1 MEQLSNEVL
10 YAFGEKAEVLKIIQR
25 YASYVCRIDGRDVCI
40 KKFKGTEEEALFIH
54 NVKQK
59 LKSKGFTSLDTQVLT
74 LDGSP
79 YFVFNGD
86 IYTCSRNVVGEKIDF
101 TNQTNM
107 LFLMAELGRLHKALN
122 STYIKSGKALNFNFK
137 GEAERFSKLKRQ
149 VSKYNKKSDIDFT
162 FLKTYNKYESLINKT
177 IEDFEYL
184 DFENYEQTAINLGD
198 VCFNSFD
205 ENNFIIENNSL
216 TFLDFSNIK
225 VGVQLLD
232 VAALIYKYIKTCEEE
247 KTKPININYV
257 IDAYKRN
264 NELTSRELLILK
276 AILNYP
282 QKYLGN
288 IFKYYEKKRSFV
300 PTETIN
306 KLQKH
311 NELEEIYYYYIDEI
325 EV

>member
-1 MEQLSNEVL
+1 MEQLSREVL
-10 YAFGEKAEVLKIIQR
+10 NAFGKKAEVVKTIQR
-25 YASYVCRIDGRDVCI
+25 YGSYICKVDDKEVLI
-40 KKFKGTEEEALFIH
+40 KKFKGTEEEILFVY

-59 LKSKGFTSLDTQVLT
+59 LASKGFRSLDTQVLT
-74 LDGSP
+74 LSGEP
-79 YFVFNGD
+79 YFLYGD
-86 IYTCSRNVVGEKIDF
+86 SIYVCTRQVAGEKIDF
-101 TNQTNM
+101 KNQTNM

-122 STYIKSGKALNFNFK
+122 STYIKSGKELNFNISK
-137 GEAERFSKLKRQ
+137 DIERFSKLKRQ
-149 VSKYNKKSDIDFT
+149 VSKNNKKNDIDFT

-177 IEDFEYL
+177 IENLEYL
-184 DFENYEQTAINLGD
+184 DFETYEETAVSLGD
-198 VCFNSFD
+198 ICFNSYN

-216 TFLDFSNIK
+216 TFFDFSNVK

-232 VAALIYKYIKTCEEE
+232 VAELIYKYIKVCEEE
-247 KTKPININYV
+247 KVKPININYI

-282 QKYLGN
+282 KKYLGN

-300 PTETIN
+300 PTETIS
-306 KLQKH
+306 KLEKSR
-311 NELEEIYYYYIDEI
+311 ELEEVYYYYIDEI

>member
-1 MEQLSNEVL
+1 MEQLSKEVL
-10 YAFGEKAEVLKIIQR
+10 QAFGEKVEVLKTVQR
-25 YASYVCRIDGRDVCI
+25 YASYICKIDGKEVCI

-54 NVKQK
+54 SVKQK
-59 LKSKGFTSLDTQVLT
+59 LKSKGFTSLDSSLLT
-74 LDGSP
+74 LEGMP
-79 YFVFNGD
+79 YFVFDNE
-86 IYTCSRNVVGEKIDF
+86 IYFCNRHVEGEKIDF
-101 TNQTNM
+101 TNQTSM

-122 STYIKSGKALNFNFK
+122 STYIRTGKELHFNIK
-137 GEAERFSKLKRQ
+137 GDSERFAKLKRQ
-149 VSKYNKKSDIDFT
+149 VSKTNKKNDIDFT
-162 FLKTYNKYESLINKT
+162 FLKTYSKYEGSINQT
-177 IEDFEYL
+177 IEDFQYL
-184 DFENYEQTAINLGD
+184 DFENYEKTSIQLGD

-216 TFLDFSNIK
+216 IFTDFSSVK

-232 VAALIYKYIKTCEEE
+232 VAGLIYKYVKACEEE
-247 KTKPININYV
+247 KVKPMNINYI

-300 PTETIN
+300 PTETVT

-311 NELEEIYYYYIDEI
+311 NELEDVYYYYIEEI
-325 EV
+325 EI